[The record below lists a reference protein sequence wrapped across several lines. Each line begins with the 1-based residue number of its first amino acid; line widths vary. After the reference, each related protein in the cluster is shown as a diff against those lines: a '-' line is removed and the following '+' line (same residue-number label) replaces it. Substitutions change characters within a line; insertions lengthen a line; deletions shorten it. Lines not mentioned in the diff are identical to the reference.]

1 MSKQRQRPK
10 RQIRQSRQTDRR
22 ARSGRVRAKVLI
34 VCEGKMT
41 EAYYFKKLKDGLA
54 LHAAHIEIRSDCQ
67 SDPLKIYQYAA
78 RLCKQ
83 EADMADPYDNVY
95 CVFDKDSHGT
105 YQQAMEKI
113 AKDKSTSTF
122 IAINSVPCFEYWL
135 LLHFTPSTKPYR
147 ATPGSSACDQV
158 ERELKKHLPD
168 YSKSDDTIFEA
179 LKARLDTATQ
189 NAKRT
194 LREAEKNQT
203 DNPSTRV
210 HELVEHLQSI
220 ERR

>member
-1 MSKQRQRPK
+1 MNPKKQPPK
-10 RQIRQSRQTDRR
+10 RPTNRR
-22 ARSGRVRAKVLI
+22 FRNKRELARILI
-34 VCEGKMT
+34 ACEGQKT
-41 EAYYFKKLKDGLA
+41 EINYFKGMKDFLD
-54 LHAAHIEIRSDCQ
+54 IRTNRVIIQHSDYQ
-67 SDPLKIYQYAA
+67 SDPLSVYKQATQ
-78 RLCKQ
+78 LCKQ
-83 EADMADPYDNVY
+83 AAAIGDPFDSVY

-113 AKDKSTSTF
+113 AKDKSASTF

-168 YSKSDDTIFEA
+168 YSKSDDSIFNS
-179 LKARLDTATQ
+179 LKSKLDTATR

-220 ERR
+220 ERRQ

>member
-1 MSKQRQRPK
+1 MSKQRRRPK
-10 RQIRQSRQTDRR
+10 QRIRQSTQVKRR
-22 ARSGRVRAKVLI
+22 AHGRRTHAKVLI

-41 EAYYFKKLKDGLA
+41 EVHYFKKLKDDLA
-54 LHAAHIEIRSDCQ
+54 LHAAHVEIRSDCQ
-67 SDPLKIYQYAA
+67 SDPLKIYQYAT

-83 EADMADPYDNVY
+83 ETDMADPYDSVY

-105 YQQAMEKI
+105 YQQAMEQI
-113 AKDKSTSTF
+113 TKDKSASTF
-122 IAINSVPCFEYWL
+122 TAINSVPCFEYWL

-168 YSKSDDTIFEA
+168 YSKSDDSIFNSLENK
-179 LKARLDTATQ
+179 LNTAIR

-194 LREAEKNQT
+194 LREAERNQT

-210 HELVEHLQSI
+210 YELVEHLQSI
-220 ERR
+220 ERS

>member
-1 MSKQRQRPK
+1 MSRKKQPSPNGRKSERLSRRTQGK
-10 RQIRQSRQTDRR
+10 RKRIRL
-22 ARSGRVRAKVLI
+22 LI
-34 VCEGKMT
+34 VCEGQKT
-41 EAYYFKKLKDGLA
+41 ESHYFKGLKSSLDLPYAKIKIGT
-54 LHAAHIEIRSDCQ
+54 ECQ
-67 SDPLKIYQYAA
+67 SDPLKMYKYAV
-78 RLCKQ
+78 RLCQ
-83 EADMADPYDNVY
+83 QANILGVPFERVY

-210 HELVEHLQSI
+210 HELVEQLQSI
-220 ERR
+220 EKR